1 MTPETAS
8 RVALAEE
15 LAQAERDVTALQLR
29 IDAAREI
36 LVGRTDRRAYIAELG
51 RQLETAESR
60 RDEARRTIAE
70 SDRALRDERAR
81 ARDAS
86 RQQVREQALL
96 VVAAMLPHVER
107 INALNRQLEALRA
120 QLGNTGEVPVAS
132 FRPHLLTTTRWL
144 QAAKCFVGD
153 GGR

>member
-36 LVGRTDRRAYIAELG
+36 LVGRTDRSAYIAELR
-51 RQLETAESR
+51 RQLETADSR

-70 SDRALRDERAR
+70 SDRARRDERAR

-86 RQQVREQALL
+86 RQQIREQARV
-96 VVAAMLPHVER
+96 VVAAMLPHVDR
-107 INALNRQLEALRA
+107 INALNGQLEALRA
-120 QLGNTGEVPVAS
+120 QLDNAGEVPVAS

-144 QAAKCFVGD
+144 QAAKRFTGK
-153 GGR
+153 